1 MRRFAFFV
9 FLVMFFIP
17 VSISITGCSR
27 NKDSSVFCNG
37 GDSGLKTG
45 QITTIALEPRLT
57 GVSLSNG
64 QIGNIGSASAT
75 DCKGNSVGVSS
86 FTYASSDTTH
96 NLVDINPSTGRLCAG
111 SWNRNTPGGIAD
123 FTYCNSTGATGTA
136 TITASA
142 GGATSNAVTVYV
154 HPIIGSVALD
164 SSLQTD
170 CVSQGKAITLSASA
184 YDTSGKIISPSIVGK
199 LTFAP
204 QTSGIVTI
212 DENGVATAAQ
222 PGSTLITASVSN
234 ATSTAGYFSTCPPT
248 SISLAV
254 PGSTSSSVNVNPNTT
269 QPITATVLDKNN
281 TTLTNLTLTYVSTT
295 PRTIPAT
302 SGSVTPTF
310 PGAAAITAFCLP
322 PTCNPSPSDRVGLF
336 GNGKPIASN
345 NINVTTTGLSSSYL
359 YLGSTQSQYL
369 TQIDMTTGNLGAT
382 LRLPY
387 VPNSMQLST
396 DGSALY
402 LGTSTEIISVNA
414 TSNSITKEDTSI
426 SGRVISVSPDSGT
439 VVITDPSRKLIYLY
453 TSAGVVSATY
463 GGVAT
468 RAAWST
474 DSTTV
479 YITTADNQ
487 LITHSTPA
495 GWQVIDNSGLTAA
508 NDVAVTVP
516 SLGAYFAGSTGTVGH
531 TYCHKTTY
539 SGTTVSSI
547 EYFPIATGSGSIIA
561 APLDRIAATNDGK
574 HILGAR
580 ILAGVP
586 QITDLN
592 VSLPAG
598 GSGTTTGACPTASGA
613 VPTFTLNSQNSYA
626 TGATGTAVTSIVPA
640 SNSTVA
646 FVTYSLGA
654 TASPVLPAYFPS
666 TGTVSNIALA
676 TTSGS
681 AAPTAPVA
689 GVFSADDATFFVSTA
704 GDNQVHLITKGTST
718 AYSDTRQLAPKLPA
732 FSGSGYAVPD
742 LIAAKPRT
750 FQ

>member
-1 MRRFAFFV
+1 MRRFVLLA

-17 VSISITGCSR
+17 VSVSITGCSR
-27 NKDSSVFCNG
+27 NKSSAVYCNG
-37 GDSGLKTG
+37 GDSGMLTG
-45 QITTIALEPRLT
+45 QITTINLEPRLT
-57 GVSLSNG
+57 GVSLSSG
-64 QIGNIGSASAT
+64 QMGSVGTASAT
-75 DCKGNSVGVSS
+75 DCKGNSVSVSN

-96 NLVDINPSTGRLCAG
+96 TLVDVNPSTGRLCAG
-111 SWNRNTPGGIAD
+111 SWNRNSAGGIAD
-123 FTYCNSTGATGTA
+123 FTYCNSTGLTGTA
-136 TITASA
+136 TVTASA
-142 GGATSNAVTVYV
+142 GGATSNTVTVYV
-154 HPIIGSVALD
+154 HPIIGSVALTGI
-164 SSLQTD
+164 SQTD
-170 CVSQGKAITLSASA
+170 CVSQGKAITLAA
-184 YDTSGKIISPSIVGK
+184 DAFDTSGNAINPSIVGK
-199 LTFAP
+199 FTFAA

-222 PGSTLITASVSN
+222 PGSTLITASISN

-248 SISLAV
+248 SIALNI
-254 PGSTSSSVNVNPNTT
+254 PGSSSTSVNVNPNTT
-269 QPITATVLDKNN
+269 QPITATVLDKNG

-295 PRTIPAT
+295 PRTIPAA

-322 PTCNPSPSDRVGLF
+322 PTCNPSPTDRVGLF
-336 GNGKPIASN
+336 GNGKPVASN
-345 NINVTTTGLSSSYL
+345 NINVTTTGLSSNYL
-359 YLGSTQSQYL
+359 YLASTQSQYV
-369 TQIDMTTGNLGAT
+369 TQVDMTTGNLGAT

-396 DGSALY
+396 DGAALY
-402 LGTSTEIISVNA
+402 LGTSNEIITLNA
-414 TSNSITKEDTSI
+414 TSNAITKEDTSI

-453 TSAGVVSATY
+453 TSAGVVSSTY

-487 LITHSTPA
+487 LITYSTPA
-495 GWQVIDNSGLTAA
+495 GWHVIDNSNLTTA

-516 SLGAYFAGSTGTVGH
+516 SLGAYFAGSTATVGH

-539 SGTTVSSI
+539 SGTSVSSI
-547 EYFPIATGSGSIIA
+547 EYFPIAGGTASTVS
-561 APLDRIAATNDGK
+561 APLDRIAATNDGA

-580 ILAGVP
+580 MVGGSP
-586 QITDLN
+586 QITDIP
-592 VSLPAG
+592 VTLPTG
-598 GSGTTTGACPTASGA
+598 GCPTASGA
-613 VPTFTLNSQNSYA
+613 VPDFTLKSAATFYNTTA
-626 TGATGTAVTSIVPA
+626 TGNAVTSIVPA

-646 FVTYSLGA
+646 FVTYSAGTTGSA
-654 TASPVLPAYFPS
+654 VIPAYFPS
-666 TGTVSNIALA
+666 TNTVSNIALA
-676 TTSGS
+676 TTSGKS
-681 AAPTAPVA
+681 APTAPVS

-704 GDNQVHLITKGTST
+704 GDNQVHLISKGTT
-718 AYSDTRQLAPKLPA
+718 AYSDTRQLDPKLPA

>member
-1 MRRFAFFV
+1 MRRFVLLA

-17 VSISITGCSR
+17 VSVSITGCSR
-27 NKDSSVFCNG
+27 NKSSAVYCNG
-37 GDSGLKTG
+37 GDSGMLTG
-45 QITTIALEPRLT
+45 QITTINLEPRLT

-64 QIGNIGSASAT
+64 QMGSVGTASAT
-75 DCKGNSVGVSS
+75 DCKGNSVSVSN

-96 NLVDINPSTGRLCAG
+96 SLVDVNPSTGRLCAG
-111 SWNRNTPGGIAD
+111 SWNRNSAGGIAD
-123 FTYCNSTGATGTA
+123 FTYCNSTGLSGTA
-136 TITASA
+136 TVTASA
-142 GGATSNAVTVYV
+142 GGATSNTVTVYV

-164 SSLQTD
+164 TSGALAD
-170 CVSQGKAITLSASA
+170 CVSQGKAAQLTAKA
-184 YDTSGKIISPSIVGK
+184 FDTSGNLINSSIVGRF
-199 LTFAP
+199 TFAA

-222 PGSTLITASVSN
+222 PGSTLITASISN

-248 SISLAV
+248 SIALSV
-254 PGSTSSSVNVNPNTT
+254 PGSSSTKVNVNPNTT

-295 PRTIPAT
+295 PRTIPAAT
-302 SGSVTPTF
+302 GSVTPTF
-310 PGAAAITAFCLP
+310 PGGAAITAFCLP
-322 PTCNPSPSDRVGLF
+322 PTCNPSPTDRVGFL
-336 GNGKPIASN
+336 GNGKPVASN
-345 NINVTTTGLSSSYL
+345 NINVTTTGLSSNYL
-359 YLGSTQSQYL
+359 YLASTQSQYV

-396 DGSALY
+396 DGAALY
-402 LGTSTEIISVNA
+402 LGTNSEIITLNA
-414 TSNSITKEDTSI
+414 ISNAITKEDTSI

-453 TSAGVVSATY
+453 TSAGVVSSTY

-487 LITHSTPA
+487 LITYSTPA
-495 GWQVIDNSGLTAA
+495 GWHVIDNSNLTAV

-539 SGTTVSSI
+539 SGTAVSSI
-547 EYFPIATGSGSIIA
+547 EYFPIADGSAGVIST
-561 APLDRIAATNDGK
+561 PLDRIAATNDGA
-574 HILGAR
+574 HLLGAYMQS
-580 ILAGVP
+580 GTPHV
-586 QITDLN
+586 TDIG
-592 VSLPAG
+592 VSLP
-598 GSGTTTGACPTASGA
+598 TGACPTASGA
-613 VPTFTLNSQNSYA
+613 VPTFTRNSSADYA
-626 TGATGTAVTSIVPA
+626 TTASGTAVTSIVPA

-646 FVTYSLGA
+646 FVTYSAG
-654 TASPVLPAYFPS
+654 TTGSPVIPAYFPS
-666 TGTVSNIALA
+666 TGTVSNVALA
-676 TTSGS
+676 TTSGKS
-681 AAPTAPVA
+681 APTAPVS

-704 GDNQVHLITKGTST
+704 GDNQVHLITKGTT
-718 AYSDTRQLAPKLPA
+718 AYSDTRQLDPKLPA
-732 FSGSGYAVPD
+732 FSGTGYSVPD

>member
-1 MRRFAFFV
+1 MRRFVLLA

-17 VSISITGCSR
+17 VSVSITGCSR
-27 NKDSSVFCNG
+27 NKSSAVYCNG
-37 GDSGLKTG
+37 GDSGMLTG
-45 QITTIALEPRLT
+45 QITTINLEPRLT
-57 GVSLSNG
+57 GVSLSSG
-64 QIGNIGSASAT
+64 QMGSVGTASAT
-75 DCKGNSVGVSS
+75 DCKGNSVSVSN

-96 NLVDINPSTGRLCAG
+96 TLVDVNPSTGRLCAG
-111 SWNRNTPGGIAD
+111 SWNRNNAGGIAD
-123 FTYCNSTGATGTA
+123 YTYCNTTGLSGTA
-136 TITASA
+136 TVTASA
-142 GGATSNAVTVYV
+142 GGATSNTVTVYV
-154 HPIIGSVALD
+154 HPIIGSVALTGA
-164 SSLQTD
+164 SQAD
-170 CVSQGKAITLSASA
+170 CVSQGKAITLAA
-184 YDTSGKIISPSIVGK
+184 DAFDTSGNSISSSIVGK
-199 LTFAP
+199 FTFAA

-222 PGSTLITASVSN
+222 PGSTLITASISN

-248 SISLAV
+248 SIALNI
-254 PGSTSSSVNVNPNTT
+254 PGSSSTSVSVNPNTT

-295 PRTIPAT
+295 PRTIPAAT
-302 SGSVTPTF
+302 GSVTPTF

-322 PTCNPSPSDRVGLF
+322 PTCNPSPTDRVGLF
-336 GNGKPIASN
+336 GNGKPVASN
-345 NINVTTTGLSSSYL
+345 NINVTTTGLSSNYL
-359 YLGSTQSQYL
+359 YLASTQSQYV

-396 DGSALY
+396 DGAALY
-402 LGTSTEIISVNA
+402 LGTSNEIITLNA
-414 TSNSITKEDTSI
+414 TSNAITKEDTSI

-453 TSAGVVSATY
+453 TSAGVVSSTY

-487 LITHSTPA
+487 LITYSTPA
-495 GWQVIDNSGLTAA
+495 GWHVIDNSGLTAV

-516 SLGAYFAGSTGTVGH
+516 SVGAYFAGTTATVGH

-539 SGTTVSSI
+539 SGTSVSSI
-547 EYFPIATGSGSIIA
+547 EYFPIAGGTASTVA
-561 APLDRIAATNDGK
+561 APLDRIAATNDGA

-580 ILAGVP
+580 MLSGVP
-586 QITDLN
+586 QITDIG
-592 VSLPAG
+592 VSMPIG
-598 GSGTTTGACPTASGA
+598 GSTQGGACPTASGA
-613 VPTFTLNSQNSYA
+613 VPNFIQNSLNTYA
-626 TGATGTAVTSIVPA
+626 TTASGTAVTSIVPA

-646 FVTYSLGA
+646 FVTYSAG
-654 TASPVLPAYFPS
+654 TTGSPVIPAYFPS
-666 TGTVSNIALA
+666 TNTVSNIALA
-676 TTSGS
+676 TTSGKS
-681 AAPTAPVA
+681 VPTAPVS

-704 GDNQVHLITKGTST
+704 GDNQVHLITKGTTS
-718 AYSDTRQLAPKLPA
+718 YSDTRQLDPKLPA
-732 FSGSGYAVPD
+732 FSGSGYSVPD